1 MHLLFHTLILP
12 LLLVIYVAA
21 VRKSFAPLKRTM
33 LDVAV
38 IAATCVIMV
47 LAILPPEQK
56 IKLGRDLRG
65 GVSLI
70 YSVNMPAGADSATK
84 SELLKQTIKTLKNRV
99 NPQGVLDLTMTPQ
112 GEDRIE
118 VVMPLPG
125 DDVRAAQKAYTDALD
140 ALLSKAR
147 LTPREL
153 DTALEA
159 GKAADLAKGDA
170 SRVGQFEALQQAWT
184 ASRAARAAY
193 DAAKTA
199 GKQGADLD
207 ALADAAAAAEVTY
220 DAARSKVQTGALSSS
235 RWSRVVVLPV
245 TAKKGEDRATA
256 VTQLKVEFPSAAA
269 EVDTALSLYDTY
281 AAKRTTLDDPEDL
294 KRLLRGAG
302 VLDFRIAVT
311 TQNSLGVNIEEL
323 RKQLS
328 EGGPIAAESPV
339 ARWFK
344 INSIDEWANTP
355 AAREMLQANPAGYF
369 ASSRGLVAGAGP
381 DKSIY
386 VLLWT
391 TPDRSLVHETG
402 GKEWSMKQVGRTADE
417 LGRTAVSFQLDDAG
431 GTEMGRL
438 TGANVGQPMA
448 IVLDNQVYT
457 APNLNSKI
465 SDRGQITGNFSEK
478 EIDYLVRVLASGSL
492 GARLSP
498 EPVSVSVLGPAMGK
512 DNLQRG
518 LNSVLISVPATFAVM
533 ALYYFLPGI
542 IANISL
548 LVNALI
554 IFYAMSLV
562 DASFTLPGLAGIALN
577 LGIAVDSNVL
587 IYERLREELV
597 DHKQN
602 LFEAIETAMRRAA
615 TAIIDGNMTHLIVVV
630 VLYWFAGAEVKG
642 FALVM
647 GIGVFSTLAAGLIV
661 TQVLLRLYALGL
673 NAKSIS
679 MLPIAVPAL
688 SRALHPNID
697 WLRFRFVFWGGA
709 LVFGIVCVAAT
720 LGRGSDIFETEFRGG
735 TTMTMSTRPARAGE
749 HDFGGRLALS
759 RNTVEERLREVG
771 TANAADPV
779 LGELRNATVLTVGE
793 TNAALESSSF
803 QIKVPNA
810 AGVADDAPIANSL
823 VAAVV
828 EAFKDDMDIRR
839 PVKFAGLGEA
849 SAIGHSYRI
858 DRPGLG
864 EVLGRPSLD
873 YPCDTAMGGVAIVVS
888 EIDPPLAPADAAE
901 RIRRMRSSPAF
912 AEAGGRTVDV
922 VGLDSVSPGMYRTL
936 AIVVA
941 DPDLA
946 GARISDTTWQKN
958 YADLEWKLV
967 SSALSQQASLEQVS
981 SISPSVARDLAS
993 QAALAVLLS
1002 CIGMLIYIWVRFGS
1016 LLYSVATVIGVVF
1029 NISVCLGMLA
1039 MSKWIG
1045 ETPVGHFL
1053 RMQDF
1058 RIDLNVVAALLVVIG
1073 YSLNDT
1079 IVILDRVRENRG
1091 KLPYATRSIINNSLN
1106 QTFSRTLL
1114 TGGCTAATPIVLY
1127 LVGGS
1132 SMQPFAFTFF
1142 VGLVAGTF
1150 SSVAIA
1156 APLVYVPGD
1165 GSPEQADG
1173 QAGANA
1179 IAPAAA

>member
-12 LLLVIYVAA
+12 LLLVVYVAG
-21 VRKSFAPLKRTM
+21 VRKAFAPLKRTL
-33 LDVAV
+33 LDVVV
-38 IAATCVIMV
+38 IAATCVVMV
-47 LAILPPEQK
+47 LAIMPPAQK

-70 YSVNMPAGADSATK
+70 YSVNMPAGSDSETK

-125 DDVRAAQKAYTDALD
+125 DEVRVSQKAYTDALD
-140 ALLSKAR
+140 ALLAKAR

-153 DTALEA
+153 NTALAE
-159 GKAADLAKGDA
+159 GKAVDLAKGDA
-170 SRVGQFEALQQAWT
+170 T
-184 ASRAARAAY
+184 RAAELTKLQSLWSAARDGRAAY
-193 DAAKTA
+193 DAAIAA

-207 ALADAAAAAEVTY
+207 ASAEAAATAEVAY
-220 DAARSKVQTGALSSS
+220 DEQRAKVQTGALTSS
-235 RWSRVVVLPV
+235 RWTRVVALPQL
-245 TAKKGEDRATA
+245 AKKGEDRGTA
-256 VTQLKVEFPSAAA
+256 VAQLKTEFPFAAA
-269 EVDTALSLYDTY
+269 EIDAAVASYDAY
-281 AAKRTTLDDPEDL
+281 AALRTALDDPEDL

-302 VLDFRIAVT
+302 VLDFHIAVT
-311 TQNSLGVNIEEL
+311 TQNSLGVNVEEL
-323 RKQLS
+323 RKQLAQ
-328 EGGPIAAESPV
+328 GGPLAAESPV

-355 AAREMLQANPAGYF
+355 AQREALQANPAGYF
-369 ASSRGLVAGAGP
+369 ASSRNLTAGTGP

-386 VLLWT
+386 ILLWI
-391 TPDRSLVHETG
+391 TPDRSLTHEPG
-402 GKEWSMKQVGRTADE
+402 GKEWAMKRVGRTSDE
-417 LGRTAVSFQLDDAG
+417 LGRVAVSFELDDSG
-431 GTEMGRL
+431 GVEMGRL
-438 TGANVGQPMA
+438 TGANVAQPMA

-465 SDRGQITGNFSEK
+465 NDRGQISGNFSEK

-518 LNSVLISVPATFAVM
+518 LNSVLISVPATFAIM
-533 ALYYFLPGI
+533 ALYYFIPGI

-597 DHKQN
+597 DRKQP
-602 LFEAIETAMRRAA
+602 LLDAIDTAMRRAR

-630 VLYWFAGAEVKG
+630 VLYWFAGSEVKG

-673 NAKSIS
+673 NAKAMP
-679 MLPIAVPAL
+679 MLPIVVPAL
-688 SRALHPNID
+688 SRVLHPTID
-697 WLRFRFVFWGGA
+697 WLRYRFIFWGGA
-709 LVFGIVCVAAT
+709 IVVAIICITAT

-735 TTMTMSTRPARAGE
+735 TTMTMSTRTARAGE
-749 HDFGGRLALS
+749 DAFGGHLAMARS
-759 RNTVEERLREVG
+759 AVEERLHALG
-771 TANAADPV
+771 AANSADPV
-779 LGELRNATVLTVGE
+779 LAELRNATVLTVGE
-793 TNAALESSSF
+793 TNAALESSAF
-803 QIKVPNA
+803 QIKVPNPS
-810 AGVADDAPIANSL
+810 GVSEDTPIANIL
-823 VAAVV
+823 VSAVV

-839 PVKFAGLGEA
+839 PVKFAGLGVAA
-849 SAIGHSYRI
+849 SAGHSFRI

-864 EVLGRPSLD
+864 EVIGRPTLD
-873 YPCDTAMGGVAIVVS
+873 YPTDSAIGGVAIVVS
-888 EIDPPLAPADAAE
+888 EVEPPLAPADALE

-912 AEAGGRTVDV
+912 AEAGGRSVDV
-922 VGLDSVSPGMYRTL
+922 VGLDAASNGTFKSL

-946 GARISDTTWQKN
+946 GAQLSDAAWQKN
-958 YADLEWKLV
+958 YADLEWNLV

-993 QAALAVLLS
+993 QATLAVLLS
-1002 CIGMLIYIWVRFGS
+1002 CVGMLVYIWVRFGS

-1039 MSKWIG
+1039 MSKWLG
-1045 ETPVGHFL
+1045 DSQVGHFL

-1091 KLPYATRSIINNSLN
+1091 KLAHASRSIINESLN

-1127 LVGGS
+1127 LVGGP

-1165 GSPEQADG
+1165 GTPEPDGEASRALASPAS
-1173 QAGANA
+1173 A
-1179 IAPAAA
+1179 